1 MKTDQVIHKSCNVI
15 CIHETCYIA
24 MLFNKYGK
32 RTTAEAIIYKHNTKK
47 QQQQEDENEDPK
59 HSHNDINQKG
69 NLEVADKILW
79 SDFVL
84 HNPTLPEELRNDPEG
99 AEKYESAIIITAVPY
114 RKLVQDDIFTKTIKY

>member
-1 MKTDQVIHKSCNVI
+1 MKLVISP
-15 CIHETCYIA
+15 CYLTNMEKEQQQRQSSTSTIQ
-24 MLFNKYGK
+24 
-32 RTTAEAIIYKHNTKK
+32 KK

-69 NLEVADKILW
+69 NLEVADKILS

-99 AEKYESAIIITAVPY
+99 AEKYASAIIITAVPY
-114 RKLVQDDIFTKTIKY
+114 RKLVKDDIFAKTIKY

>member
-1 MKTDQVIHKSCNVI
+1 MEKEQQQSSTN
-15 CIHETCYIA
+15 T
-24 MLFNKYGK
+24 
-32 RTTAEAIIYKHNTKK
+32 NTKNQ
-47 QQQQEDENEDPK
+47 QQQQEDKNEALAK
-59 HSHNDINQKG
+59 RYHEDIYQKG
-69 NLEVADKILW
+69 NLEVADEILS

>member
-59 HSHNDINQKG
+59 HSHNDINQKD

-99 AEKYESAIIITAVPY
+99 AEKYASAIIITAVPY